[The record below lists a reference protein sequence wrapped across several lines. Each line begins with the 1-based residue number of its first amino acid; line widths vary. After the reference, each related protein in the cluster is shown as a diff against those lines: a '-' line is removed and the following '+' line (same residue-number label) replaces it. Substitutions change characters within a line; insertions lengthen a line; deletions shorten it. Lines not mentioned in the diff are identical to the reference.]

1 MSYFPILLRFWRLTV
16 FEPHQPPGLSP
27 FLLEDR
33 QQEIKFPAGGN
44 RLQFLGPHDVFLY
57 PVWALALNHPDSHGV
72 VEQGVVSKSF
82 HVKMGLLYSV
92 DQCDE

>member
-1 MSYFPILLRFWRLTV
+1 MSLISLLA
-16 FEPHQPPGLSP
+16 S
-27 FLLEDR
+27 LLFCLR
-33 QQEIKFPAGGN
+33 TGN
-44 RLQFLGPHDVFLY
+44 RKSNSLPGATGSNSLALMMSFCT
-57 PVWALALNHPDSHGV
+57 VWALALNHPDSHGV